1 MAIERS
7 GDSRMMLYEARRKS
21 GLLAYALWF
30 FLGYFGVHR
39 FYLGHTMS
47 GLIMLAL
54 TALGSLTWFVL
65 VGWLPLAVVGLWWLL
80 DAILTYGMVEDYNV
94 RLAASLS

>member
-1 MAIERS
+1 MTLERS
-7 GDSRMMLYEARRKS
+7 ESSRMMLYEARRKS

-39 FYLGHTMS
+39 FYLGRWTS

-54 TALGSLTWFVL
+54 TALGSLTWFFL
-65 VGWLPLAVVGLWWLL
+65 IGWLPLAIVGLWWLL

-94 RLAASLS
+94 NLAASLS